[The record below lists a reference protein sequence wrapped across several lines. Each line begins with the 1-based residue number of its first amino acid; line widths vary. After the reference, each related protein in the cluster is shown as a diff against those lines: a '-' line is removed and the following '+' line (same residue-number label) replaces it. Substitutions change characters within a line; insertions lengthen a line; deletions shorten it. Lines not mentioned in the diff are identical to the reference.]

1 MPETTLKRTPL
12 YECHVEA
19 KARLVPFAGFEM
31 PVQYLGVIEEHRAV
45 RTSVGL
51 FDVSHM
57 GEIEVVGKR
66 ALDFVQHVT
75 CNDASKLTAG
85 RAQYSGLMTPRG
97 TFVDD
102 LLVHKISDDRYF
114 LVVNASNTDK
124 DYAYMCAQAAG
135 FDGVDV
141 HNRSDDYAQ
150 IAIQGP
156 RALEVLR
163 KLTPANLAEIKYYR
177 FVDGTVDGAPAIIA
191 RTGYTGEDGFEVYV
205 APADAPR
212 IWRKLLDA
220 GKEFG
225 IMPVGLGARDTL
237 RFEASMALYGND
249 IDDTTTPLEAGL
261 GWIVKLE
268 KESFLGREALVRQQ
282 AAGIKRKL
290 IGFEMKGRGIARHS
304 YPIWSGGSEVGIV
317 TSGTHAPTLGK
328 PLGMGYVPVE
338 LSDPGSKLD
347 IEIREQKVAAQV
359 VETPF
364 YHRPRERG

>member
-1 MPETTLKRTPL
+1 MTEATLKRTPL

-19 KARLVPFAGFEM
+19 GARIVPFAGFEM
-31 PVQYLGVIEEHRAV
+31 PVQYVGVLDEHRAV

-57 GEIEVVGKR
+57 GEIEAVGRR
-66 ALDFVQHVT
+66 ALDFVQYVT
-75 CNDASKLTAG
+75 CNDASKLTPG

-102 LLVHKISDDRYF
+102 LLVHKFSDERYF
-114 LVVNASNTDK
+114 MVVNASNTDK
-124 DYAYMCAQAAG
+124 DYAYLCAQAAG

-150 IAIQGP
+150 LAVQGP
-156 RALEVLR
+156 RALEVLQG
-163 KLTPANLAEIKYYR
+163 LTSAKLAEIKYYR
-177 FVDGTVDGAPAIIA
+177 FVEATVDGVPAIIA

-205 APADAPR
+205 APEHGPR
-212 IWRKLLDA
+212 VWRKLLQE
-220 GKEFG
+220 GKDFG

-237 RFEASMALYGND
+237 RFEACMALYGND

-261 GWIVKLE
+261 DWIVKFE
-268 KESFLGREALVRQQ
+268 KEGFLGREALVRQRS
-282 AAGIKRKL
+282 AGIKRKL
-290 IGFEMKGRGIARHS
+290 VGFEMKGRGIARHG
-304 YPIWSGGSEVGIV
+304 YPIWSGGAVVGNV

-328 PLGMGYVPVE
+328 ALGMGYVPVE
-338 LSDPGSKLD
+338 LSGPGSKFD
-347 IEIREQKVAAQV
+347 VEIREQKVAAEV

-364 YHRPRERG
+364 YRRAR